1 MAAVKYPIP
10 TNYVVTEMNGL
21 QGLIRKDKR
30 GDKWLWEPF
39 YRFICVGKSYGK
51 ILVAYLPAVGGF
63 GESKD
68 VADHLRIASYN
79 QKEHINARVYDFLF
93 GENFLYIKTD
103 HGSNVEWCL
112 VSQDLTG
119 GKFIGNFEIANR
131 GEGIKFHVP
140 IGTNELKI
148 IVKDTKTG
156 EDVHKILKLT
166 SGEIIDEVKESK
178 VKNKPIEIP
187 ITHYNL
193 VVGADGSKIK
203 LLNSDTKAVVKESQ
217 AIGEVEQYISI
228 LEMMLGGLERIPK
241 EIGDKLINFTRK
253 FEVMVHGTVIPVLYE
268 YVKSRNPNFN
278 VEQIIDGMTAEL
290 DTGWSKS
297 LDGKQFKV
305 YIDGPIVVVL
315 MQIKNGLIHVA
326 PHIIK
331 DDDSMIPEESI
342 EAIDGCYNE
351 NAVQSVCL
359 SELHSQLGATV
370 TDEKQLKHWPLPY
383 SVNQRTNFQQTI
395 GKYTY
400 KKLEVYQLK
409 GKIVSDIGNEHGELS
424 LVVVS
429 CEDLRYKPKAS
440 ITKGQNPAWVDTNIV
455 GIQLV

>member
-10 TNYVVTEMNGL
+10 ANYVVTEMNGL

-51 ILVAYLPAVGGF
+51 ILVAYIPAVGGF
-63 GESKD
+63 NESD
-68 VADHLRIASYN
+68 STPDHLKIASYN
-79 QKEHINARVYDFLF
+79 QKEHISARVYDFLF

-103 HGSNVEWCL
+103 HGNNVEWCL
-112 VSQDLTG
+112 VSPDLTG

-131 GEGIKFHVP
+131 GESIKFHVP
-140 IGTNELKI
+140 IGTTELKI
-148 IVKDTKTG
+148 TVKDQKTG

-166 SGEIIDEVKESK
+166 SGEVVDEVKESK
-178 VKNKPIEIP
+178 PEKKTVDIP
-187 ITHYNL
+187 VTHYNL

-203 LLNSDTKAVVKESQ
+203 MLNSDTKAIVKESQ
-217 AIGEVEQYISI
+217 AIGEVEQYIAI

-241 EIGDKLINFTRK
+241 EIGDKLINFTKR

-278 VEQIIDGMTAEL
+278 VAQIIDGMSAEL

-297 LDGKQFKV
+297 SDGKQFKI
-305 YIDGPIVVVL
+305 YIDGPIVTVL
-315 MQIKNGLIHVA
+315 MQTKNGIIHVA

-331 DDDSMIPEESI
+331 DEDSLISEESI
-342 EAIDGCYNE
+342 DAINSCYNE
-351 NAVQSVCL
+351 NGTESLCL

-383 SVNQRTNFQQTI
+383 SVNQRTNFQQAI
-395 GKYTY
+395 GRYTY
-400 KKLEVYQLK
+400 KKLEIYQLK
-409 GKIVSDIGNEHGELS
+409 GKITSDNGNEHGELS

-440 ITKGQNPAWVDTNIV
+440 MMKGQNPAWVDTNII